1 MKGRVRAQRLVSG
14 ASRRPT
20 IAPWARKGR
29 ERREK
34 TGWLQKPPRSRT
46 MPPSARPPALEE
58 ADPPCRPL
66 IKENL
71 WCRQPLER
79 QLTCCDGCYPEQ
91 MPVPER
97 LMAFSKRLCKAAPH
111 PAAPSWPPTPTP
123 LNPTWR
129 EWSTAR
135 APALSSLSGGSE
147 VQRTGAS
154 CTLVFS
160 IPLGTR
166 CRRSLQSHA
175 RVFAAPSAGRPSSS
189 VALSVNLSSAISDG
203 T

>member
-1 MKGRVRAQRLVSG
+1 MATETAQVPPHISFRTPTRSGRGRSTMQAPHQR
-14 ASRRPT
+14 
-20 IAPWARKGR
+20 
-29 ERREK
+29 
-34 TGWLQKPPRSRT
+34 KP
-46 MPPSARPPALEE
+46 LE
-58 ADPPCRPL
+58 
-66 IKENL
+66 
-71 WCRQPLER
+71 PLER